1 MNRSLILAVLCLCAF
16 AVNVDTTLVNVAL
29 PTLVGEL
36 DAGTRELQWIVDA
49 YTLTF
54 AALVLAC
61 GALSDRYGRREA
73 LVAGLVV
80 YGVGN
85 GLASLTD
92 SAGALI
98 ATRAIMGVG
107 AAIIF
112 PTTLSIIVQVFQD
125 RAGRAQAIGLW
136 GASTGVAVALGPI
149 VGGAL
154 LESASWQATFAVKV
168 PVALAAI
175 ALVLAVVPTS
185 KDPSTPRLDRPGLA
199 LSALAIGLV
208 VFAVIEAPEA
218 GWGSVRTLASLA
230 AGVAA
235 VGGFVWW
242 ERRASAPML
251 DLRLFRSGRFS
262 AASLSVT
269 VAFFALAGFIFLIT
283 QYFQFLKGYGPL
295 ETGLRLLPV
304 ATFVALTSVL
314 GTRLAVR
321 VGNKLVISTGLG
333 LLAAAYAWIS
343 TVSVETPYLEIA
355 GQMVVLG
362 SGMGLTGAPAT
373 ESIMGVVSTARAGIG
388 SAINDTTRELGATLG
403 VAVIGSV
410 YASLYAGSLDGP
422 ALAGVPAEAQE
433 AAGESIGGAVGAV
446 SELAAAGA
454 GEAAGRLQ
462 AATSAGFFD
471 GLQAGC
477 LVAAGVCLAGA
488 LFCAIA
494 LPSRPGARQAEPG
507 GTAGA
512 GGDLRPDAAA
522 AAAAAAA

>member
-1 MNRSLILAVLCLCAF
+1 MNRSLVLAVLCLCAF

-29 PTLVGEL
+29 PTLVREL

-54 AALVLAC
+54 AALVLAF

-80 YGVGN
+80 YGTGN
-85 GLASLTD
+85 LLASLTD
-92 SAGALI
+92 GATALI
-98 ATRAIMGVG
+98 ATRAVMGVG

-112 PTTLSIIVQVFQD
+112 PTTLSIIVQVFTD
-125 RAGRAQAIGLW
+125 RAARAQAIGLW
-136 GASTGVAVALGPI
+136 GASTGLAVALGPI

-154 LESASWQATFAVKV
+154 LESSSWQATFAVKV

-175 ALVLAVVPTS
+175 ALVVAVVPTS
-185 KDPSTPRLDRPGLA
+185 KDPSTPRLDLPGLV

-218 GWGSVRTLASLA
+218 GWTSGQTVATFA
-230 AGVAA
+230 AGAA
-235 VGGFVWW
+235 AIAGFVWW
-242 ERRASAPML
+242 EGRTRSPML
-251 DLRLFRSGRFS
+251 DLGLFRSARFS
-262 AASLSVT
+262 AASASVT

-295 ETGLRLLPV
+295 ETGVRLLPV

-314 GTRLAVR
+314 GTKLAVR
-321 VGNKLVISTGLG
+321 IGNKLVISTGLG
-333 LLAAAYAWIS
+333 LLAIAYAWIS
-343 TVSVETPYLEIA
+343 TVAVETSYAEIA
-355 GQMVVLG
+355 AQMVVLG

-373 ESIMGVVSTARAGIG
+373 ESIMGAVSKAKAGIG
-388 SAINDTTRELGATLG
+388 SGINDTTRELGATLG

-410 YASLYAGSLDGP
+410 YASLYAARLDGGV
-422 ALAGVPAEAQE
+422 LAGLPAEAEE
-433 AAGESIGGAVGAV
+433 AAGESIGAAVIAA
-446 SELAAAGA
+446 SELTAAGA
-454 GEAAGRLQ
+454 GGAAAQLQ
-462 AATSAGFFD
+462 AATAAGFFD

-488 LFCAIA
+488 VFCAVA
-494 LPSRPGARQAEPG
+494 LPSRPAE
-507 GTAGA
+507 AEE
-512 GGDLRPDAAA
+512 DAAA
-522 AAAAAAA
+522 AVPAEAAVAAAA